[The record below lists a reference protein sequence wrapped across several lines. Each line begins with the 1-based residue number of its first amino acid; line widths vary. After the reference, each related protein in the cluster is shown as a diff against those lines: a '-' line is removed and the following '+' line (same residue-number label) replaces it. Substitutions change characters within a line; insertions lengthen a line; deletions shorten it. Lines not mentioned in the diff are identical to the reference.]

1 LASAR
6 VLQVG
11 GSEAD
16 QRTLQAAL
24 RSGDIAEFVVAPVA
38 EAIRQVSAQAVD
50 VLLVD
55 VMQSSADVLN
65 LLRAAASNATENARV
80 PVLMTA
86 PAEALDRVHAC
97 LQRGAEDYLV
107 TPYDAQNPL
116 LATRRVELCLLR
128 RKLRLFSVRMLS
140 GVKDPNETAVL
151 QVNGKTGAAEEDK
164 PEAWTRFVPR
174 EFLDN
179 LDRKSMDEIQL
190 GDHVQREMTVFF
202 SDIRD
207 FTFLSEQ
214 LTPREN
220 FSFLTNYLRH
230 VNPVIRARGGFIDK
244 YMGDGV
250 MALFPGSPESALRA
264 GVDMQKQ
271 MVQYNEG
278 RKRAGYAPIKVGIGL
293 HRGTLIMGTIG
304 EAERM
309 HTTVIADA
317 VNLASRIEGMTKTFG
332 VQLLVSGT
340 VVDGLEPGHQFKLRH
355 LGAVKAKGKTQSVEI
370 FECYDADPAELA
382 ERKDITKELFDAGM
396 AEFRKGLFLSAGK
409 IFARAA
415 ERCEGDTVAAYY
427 RDRCTLEVVSK
438 RELGKF
444 DGAEK
449 MEVK

>member
-24 RSGDIAEFVVAPVA
+24 RNGDIAELVIAPVA

-55 VMQSSADVLN
+55 VMQSSTDVLN
-65 LLRAAASNATENARV
+65 LLRAAASNAQENARV

-86 PAEALDRVHAC
+86 PPEALDRVHAC

-116 LATRRVELCLLR
+116 LATRRIELCLLR

-151 QVNGKTGAAEEDK
+151 QVDTKHAPEDDK
-164 PEAWTRFVPR
+164 SEAWTKFVPR

-179 LDRKSMDEIQL
+179 LDRKSLDDVQL

-207 FTFLSEQ
+207 FTYLSEQ

-230 VNPVIRARGGFIDK
+230 VNPFIRARGGFIDK
-244 YMGDGV
+244 YLGDGV

-264 GVDMQKQ
+264 AVDMLKQ
-271 MVQYNEG
+271 IVQYNEG
-278 RKRAGYAPIKVGIGL
+278 RKRAGYAPIKIGIGL
-293 HRGTLIMGTIG
+293 HRGSLILGTIG
-304 EAERM
+304 ETERM

-340 VVDGLEPGHQFKLRH
+340 VVDGLEKGHDFRLRH

-370 FECYDADPAELA
+370 FECYDGDPAELA
-382 ERKDITKELFDAGM
+382 ERKDRGKELFDAGM
-396 AEFRKGLFLSAGK
+396 TEFRKGMFLSAGK
-409 IFARAA
+409 IFARVA

-438 RELGKF
+438 REPGRF
-444 DGAEK
+444 DGAER

>member
-1 LASAR
+1 MASAR

-11 GSEAD
+11 GSESD
-16 QRTLQAAL
+16 QRIMQAAL
-24 RSGDIAEFVVAPVA
+24 RNGDIAELVVVSAA
-38 EAIRQVSAQAVD
+38 EAIRQVTAQAVD

-55 VMQSSADVLN
+55 VMQSSTEVLN
-65 LLRAAASNATENARV
+65 LLRAAASNATENARI

-86 PAEALDRVHAC
+86 PSEALDRVHAC

-140 GVKDPNETAVL
+140 GIKDPNETAVL
-151 QVNGKTGAAEEDK
+151 QVNGKPAAAEEK
-164 PEAWTRFVPR
+164 SEAWTRFIPR

-179 LDRKSMDEIQL
+179 LDRKSLDEVQL

-207 FTFLSEQ
+207 FTHLSEQ
-214 LTPREN
+214 LTPSEN

-230 VNPVIRARGGFIDK
+230 VNPVIRAHGGFIDK
-244 YMGDGV
+244 YLGDGV
-250 MALFPGSPESALRA
+250 MALFPGSPAGALRA
-264 GVDMQKQ
+264 AVDMQKQ

-278 RKRAGYAPIKVGIGL
+278 RKRAGYKPIKIGIGL
-293 HRGTLIMGTIG
+293 HRGTLILGTIG
-304 EAERM
+304 ETERM

-317 VNLASRIEGMTKTFG
+317 VNVASRIEGMTKTFG
-332 VQLLVSGT
+332 VQLLISGT
-340 VVDGLEPGHQFKLRH
+340 VVSGLDKGHDFKLRN

-370 FECYDADPAELA
+370 FECYDCDPPEIAG
-382 ERKDITKELFDAGM
+382 RKDFTKELFDAGM
-396 AEFRKGLFLSAGK
+396 VEFRKGMFLSAGK
-409 IFARAA
+409 IFARVA
-415 ERCEGDTVAAYY
+415 ERSEADTVAAYY

-438 RELGKF
+438 RDPGRF

>member
-1 LASAR
+1 MASAR

-24 RSGDIAEFVVAPVA
+24 RNGDIAELVVAPVA
-38 EAIRQVSAQAVD
+38 EALRQVAAQAVD

-55 VMQSSADVLN
+55 VMQSSSDVLN
-65 LLRAAASNATENARV
+65 LLRAAAGAAQENARV

-86 PAEALDRVHAC
+86 PIEALDRVHAC

-107 TPYDAQNPL
+107 TPHDGQNPL
-116 LATRRVELCLLR
+116 LATRRIELCLLR

-151 QVNGKTGAAEEDK
+151 ELNGKPGSDEEK
-164 PEAWTRFVPR
+164 SEGWTRFVPK

-179 LDRKSMDEIQL
+179 LDRKSMDDIQL

-207 FTFLSEQ
+207 FTYLSEQ

-244 YMGDGV
+244 YLGDGV
-250 MALFPGSPESALRA
+250 MALFPGEPENALRA
-264 GVDMQKQ
+264 AVDMQKQ
-271 MVQYNEG
+271 IVQYNEG
-278 RKRAGYAPIKVGIGL
+278 RKRAGYAPIKIGIGL
-293 HRGTLIMGTIG
+293 HRGSLILGTIG
-304 EAERM
+304 ESERM

-332 VQLLVSGT
+332 VGLLVSGT
-340 VVDGLEPGHQFKLRH
+340 VVEGLPAGHQFKLRH

-370 FECYDADPAELA
+370 FECYDGDAPDLA
-382 ERKDITKELFDAGM
+382 ERKDRSKELFDAGM
-396 AEFRKGLFLSAGK
+396 TEFRKGMFLSAGK
-409 IFARAA
+409 IFARVA
-415 ERCEGDTVAAYY
+415 ERTEGDPVSAYY

-438 RELGKF
+438 REPGKF

-449 MEVK
+449 MEAK